1 MYDWRHLQMLWM
13 AYCEQMR
20 RQHLVRSPDSRDKTV
35 PSKSHK
41 FDFAHLAESA
51 TRKDEFRNEVAEK
64 TAGLPDGDAVYCR
77 SSPAAHAQ
85 PLRVTSFDFRREI
98 GERTLAAT
106 LGKTRGRRAR

>member
-1 MYDWRHLQMLWM
+1 MLWM
-13 AYCEQMR
+13 AYSEQMR

-77 SSPAAHAQ
+77 SSPAAQAQ